1 MIGLISFVPLCLSRH
16 FSALPPALSLYLATP
31 LTDSYTSYTT
41 TAGVCVPGYTIPGV
55 CSPEVCTPEVGA
67 VGPAVPCRGGRGWWG
82 RGARLHYRASS
93 WYGILQP
100 YERT

>member
-55 CSPEVCTPEVGA
+55 CSPEVCTPEVGEE
-67 VGPAVPCRGGRGWWG
+67 GPAFLCWGGRGGWG
-82 RGARLHYRASS
+82 RGARPHFRASS